1 MKEKLAAMSPDE
13 RRKLWVL
20 LGLFGVLGLAGAVV
34 FKQSSGSAPTTKVA
48 ATPAGGSGVPGAIP
62 TSGGT
67 PGTGSPSGVP
77 PLSAGG
83 PPTAVLASTNV
94 PSGQTSPGANSR
106 LIAYR
111 PDPFTPFY
119 KPPTPAPPAPPVPTP
134 IPPPLPLPPLQ
145 SSLAPLILPGTSGG
159 SPTSGTL
166 IGLPP
171 VRIANAQ
178 GGNPRVIQPPALN
191 REGDTSTV
199 ERAAGRRVSGI
210 IISDNG
216 PVSALLEI
224 GEGEDAVTRVVQ
236 PGDPAVNG
244 IEVLRI
250 ERVTPNGETAATY
263 RMFIRENGQERFV
276 DLRAAPAQTQGG
288 PGGLSGAGGPG
299 GFPGGRGGF
308 PGGGRGGRGGF
319 PGAVPPNFGG
329 FQAPQ

>member
-1 MKEKLAAMSPDE
+1 MSPDE

-20 LGLFGVLGLAGAVV
+20 LGLFGVLGLVGAVV
-34 FKQSSGSAPTTKVA
+34 FKQSSGSAPSTKVA
-48 ATPAGGSGVPGAIP
+48 VAPTPAGTSGPPGAIP
-62 TSGGT
+62 TSGGV

-83 PPTAVLASTNV
+83 LPTAVLASANV
-94 PSGQTSPGANSR
+94 PSGPTGPGANSR

-119 KPPTPAPPAPPVPTP
+119 KAPTPAPPAPPVPTP
-134 IPPPLPLPPLQ
+134 IPPPIPLPLPQTITPLV
-145 SSLAPLILPGTSGG
+145 LPGTIGG
-159 SPTSGTL
+159 GPTSTAL
-166 IGLPP
+166 VGLPP

-224 GEGEDAVTRVVQ
+224 GEGENAVTRVVQ

-276 DLRAAPAQTQGG
+276 DLRAAPVQTQ
-288 PGGLSGAGGPG
+288 SGTGGPG
-299 GFPGGRGGF
+299 GFPGAPGGFPGGARGGGRGGGRGRPGGF
-308 PGGGRGGRGGF
+308 PGGGAPAG
-319 PGAVPPNFGG
+319 FGG
-329 FQAPQ
+329 FQPTE